1 MFSHSQHKQIYQVIL
16 VLGLISFGLLVAAF
30 GFQYFGGLAPCKLC
44 IWQRWPH
51 AAIMLFAV
59 LGMMA
64 LRQPVVFFLI
74 ACAALGNVGI
84 AGYHTGVELN
94 LWPGPASCSAVTD
107 NTLSGSEMLDILMQ
121 TPVVRCDQIVWSFL
135 GLSMAGWNMVISLL
149 QAIIALIFLQKV
161 RG

>member
-1 MFSHSQHKQIYQVIL
+1 MYSHSRHKQIYL
-16 VLGLISFGLLVAAF
+16 VVFCLGLISFGLLATAF
-30 GFQYFGGLAPCKLC
+30 GFQYFVGLAPCKLC

-51 AAIMLFAV
+51 AAIILFAG
-59 LGMMA
+59 LGMIA
-64 LRQPVVFFLI
+64 LRQPIVFFLI
-74 ACAALGNVGI
+74 ACAALSNAGI

-121 TPVVRCDQIVWSFL
+121 TPVVRCDLIVWSFL

-149 QAIIALIFLQKV
+149 QAIIALIFLKKL